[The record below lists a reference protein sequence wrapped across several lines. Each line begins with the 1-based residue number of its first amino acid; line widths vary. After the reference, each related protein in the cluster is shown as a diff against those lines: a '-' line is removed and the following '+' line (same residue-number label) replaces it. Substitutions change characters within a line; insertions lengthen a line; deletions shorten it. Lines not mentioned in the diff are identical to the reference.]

1 MFPLWI
7 FLHPALPS
15 PALSTTTG
23 ITRRSLLCCYG
34 GLRAGAFE
42 METSDALFPP
52 DFLEVDFFV
61 ESRGLVLVSW

>member
-23 ITRRSLLCCYG
+23 ITHRSLFML
-34 GLRAGAFE
+34 LRRLASGAFE

-61 ESRGLVLVSW
+61 ESRGLVLVS